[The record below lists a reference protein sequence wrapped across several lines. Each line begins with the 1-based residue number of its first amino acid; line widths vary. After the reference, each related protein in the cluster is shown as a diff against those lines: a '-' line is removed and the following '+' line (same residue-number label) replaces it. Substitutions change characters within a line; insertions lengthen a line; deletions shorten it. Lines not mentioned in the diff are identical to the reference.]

1 MIQIFHFLT
10 VFTVFVYEINTASVS
25 IRDFFHYIKTFKYIE
40 FQNEGILGTND
51 LDLWLYCYVYRTF
64 RLKPCW
70 SEPVSRSSR
79 ATAALVLTTHL
90 IIPFISVTLNSSC
103 RSIFSQDVADN
114 QVDTGNLLEC
124 LVQNKHQRE
133 MNEKCAVGVTHFQLV
148 SQSHNQFPC
157 VQ

>member
-1 MIQIFHFLT
+1 MVVLLCLQDIQIEALL
-10 VFTVFVYEINTASVS
+10 
-25 IRDFFHYIKTFKYIE
+25 IRA
-40 FQNEGILGTND
+40 
-51 LDLWLYCYVYRTF
+51 C
-64 RLKPCW
+64 
-70 SEPVSRSSR
+70 EPVIQSHCRVS
-79 ATAALVLTTHL
+79 TDNTPL

-148 SQSHNQFPC
+148 SQSHNLFPF